1 MKKRLFSFLS
11 VSGLLIAT
19 SPAPIVPNCAD
30 CNVAFARETAVS
42 ADFNNDTY
50 PDILIADRENG
61 QLRVALG
68 SSTGA
73 FTISSPRAV
82 LPEIS
87 GLAVGHLFSP
97 TANDAIVMHPRY
109 GRAVGVRLSGPDMLS
124 SVPLDTAGIGP
135 DKALLMRVGSGAPAG
150 YDDAVVST
158 SLNGAPSDSRVETRR
173 NSGGSLVNL
182 AAVGTLPSYEEVLR
196 MFPISVDRTPSKV
209 LAALVVGSP
218 YGSAAL
224 QLHDVGDGV
233 MNVSSPDVSLS
244 VGAQD
249 RIVSG
254 FFGPSLDWRM
264 FVLSSGF
271 LKSYKLTASP
281 LSVVNS
287 TPNAAPDYS
296 PQYMVF
302 PSRTIASLAIVRG
315 AGPAPDRLL
324 VVFEGGS
331 PLAGVY
337 DYIPGSFPQLV
348 KELSPKTAAAFI
360 GGVPMA
366 NGDFVMFEGPSS
378 SGVSSSMARYD
389 RDGVLLGSTA
399 LPASANLASRGNV
412 LFFKGAPLVEPHARL
427 VGTANAGDWSSGVA
441 SGSPLPSPLNVTRE
455 LFLGSSAGLGSPS
468 STSAGAPPAGATHA
482 LGSQFAADISYFN
495 LGPAAAAIAD
505 TVTASPS
512 GGSFDSAVEVELSSA
527 ENERLAA
534 AGMPATRT
542 IYSRLDTSY
551 ETGAWQLYNP
561 AAPLILLQS
570 GVLAFYSE
578 SAGGERSP
586 IGSAVFFFDSGS
598 DAIDSDGDG
607 VPDYVEQAKGLDPR
621 SGGDGDGDGDSDL
634 AEIAAGTDPADPAD
648 SIARAADG
656 TRLGALD
663 QAAFD
668 LAVTV
673 VGRDGS
679 STPAANRAADTNVSV
694 SVQSPGGALLGSA
707 RTLVLGS
714 ASTATISGVATD
726 ASMPYVCASTPPN
739 FALTGA
745 TNTNCPVPGR
755 EMASL
760 VAVPNSTT
768 VLPDAYFW
776 GGSIV
781 SAANNWVSALHAL
794 NLPTSGAI
802 ILIGG
807 YATTNGPPG
816 NTTTNYYTGSATI
829 PASADAALV
838 KARLD
843 AANSGAGWLSSGPS
857 TVTGSMPRFVVSI
870 AAPAGTG
877 AGGIQALST
886 LDPSCTVRI
895 GEKQKAGVATP
906 LVFEIVVTPAAQK
919 VAATASVAETVS
931 TLLVEEKLGTLLGRT
946 NLTLLPGR
954 AGDESRVPLGDSD
967 LSLLASGGVAAV
979 SAYTFSGL
987 NTPIRSA
994 VTAAAPA
1001 PNVAAL
1007 LQVASAVYEF
1017 SSRRTN
1023 ETAAPL
1029 SESEIGN
1036 VLSNNV
1042 IPPDIASDAGLP
1054 IDILR
1059 SFIRTGVIDSRVT
1072 NAPAPSVVSSAVIG
1086 VGEILG
1092 SVAPRPEGI
1101 LTLTMGYSGEFELPG
1116 GGFPSMPVS
1125 YKLLEAGGNPYA
1137 FNKSLDLRPG
1147 AQIAV
1152 TGYTDVSPPSGFY
1165 GQAIEVKSVVL
1176 LSLATS
1182 PGADTD
1188 GNLLGDAYEQA
1199 FFGGIGQNAYAEGAG
1214 GKSLVQ
1220 LYLDASDPLLGSGS
1234 PLVDLFPRSLRLSRS
1249 SDSNYTM
1256 HWKFPAAYAGAFGY
1270 ELQTAFSLTN
1280 VFSTSIPEDLI
1291 TTVGENNELPLGLP
1305 ADSRKQFWRLKMHL
1319 HR

>member
-1 MKKRLFSFLS
+1 MKKQFVSFIS
-11 VSGLLIAT
+11 ISLLLVAT
-19 SPAPIVPNCAD
+19 SPAQHPIDTN
-30 CNVAFARETAVS
+30 FRLETAVS

-50 PDILIADRENG
+50 PDILIADRTNG

-68 SSTGA
+68 SASGA
-73 FTISSPRAV
+73 FTVSSPRAV

-87 GLAVGHLFSP
+87 GLAVGHLFSA
-97 TANDAIVMHPRY
+97 TANDALVMHPRY

-124 SVPLDTAGIGP
+124 SVPLDTAGVGP
-135 DKALLMRVGSGAPAG
+135 DKALLVRVGSGAPAG
-150 YDDAVVST
+150 YDDAVVAT
-158 SLNGAPSDSRVETRR
+158 SLNGAPADSKVETRR
-173 NSGGSLVNL
+173 NSGGSLVSL
-182 AAVGTLPSYEEVLR
+182 AAAGTLPSYEEVLR
-196 MFPISVDRTPSKV
+196 MFLLSADRTPSKV

-224 QLHDVGDGV
+224 QLHDVSDDS
-233 MNVSSPDVSLS
+233 MNVSLPDVSLS
-244 VGAQD
+244 VDPQD
-249 RIVSG
+249 SVVSG
-254 FFGPSLDWRM
+254 FFGPSLDWRLL
-264 FVLSSGF
+264 VLTSGY
-271 LKSYKLTASP
+271 LKGFKVTPSP
-281 LSVVNS
+281 LAVVNDP
-287 TPNAAPDYS
+287 PNAAPNYS

-302 PSRTIASLAIVRG
+302 SSRTVAFIAVVRG
-315 AGPAPDRLL
+315 IGSTPDRLL

-331 PLAGVY
+331 PLAGLY
-337 DYIPGSFPQLV
+337 DYLPGSFPQLV
-348 KELSPKTAAAFI
+348 KELSPKMAAAFI
-360 GGVPMA
+360 GGVPLA
-366 NGDFVMFEGPSS
+366 NGDFVMLEGSS
-378 SGVSSSMARYD
+378 RDAASTSMARYD
-389 RDGVLLGSTA
+389 RDGIFVGNTT

-412 LFFKGAPLVEPHARL
+412 LFFNGMPLVAPHARL
-427 VGTANAGDWSSGVA
+427 VGTANAGDWSSGVTP
-441 SGSPLPSPLNVTRE
+441 GSPLPSPLNVTRE
-455 LFLGSSAGLGSPS
+455 MFLGSSAGLGSPS
-468 STSAGAPPAGATHA
+468 STSAGPPPAGATHA

-534 AGMPATRT
+534 AGLPATRT

-578 SAGGERSP
+578 SVGGERSP
-586 IGSAVFFFDSGS
+586 IGSAVFSFDSGS

-621 SGGDGDGDGDSDL
+621 SGGDDDGDGDSDL

-648 SIARAADG
+648 AIARAADG

-679 STPAANRAADTNVSV
+679 STPAANRAAGPNVSV

-707 RTLVLGS
+707 RTIVLGS

-768 VLPDAYFW
+768 VLPDAYYW
-776 GGSIV
+776 GGSI
-781 SAANNWVSALHAL
+781 AAAASNWVSALHAL

-802 ILIGG
+802 ILSGG
-807 YATTNGPPG
+807 
-816 NTTTNYYTGSATI
+816 GSATI

-843 AANSGAGWLSSGPS
+843 AANSGAGWLKSGPS

-886 LDPSCTVRI
+886 LKPSCTVRI

-1036 VLSNNV
+1036 VLANNV
-1042 IPPDIASDAGLP
+1042 IPPDIAFDAGLP

-1176 LSLATS
+1176 LSLPTS

-1249 SDSNYTM
+1249 SDSKYTM
-1256 HWKFPAAYAGAFGY
+1256 HWKFPAAYAGAFDY
-1270 ELQTAFSLTN
+1270 ELQTALSLTN

-1305 ADSRKQFWRLKMHL
+1305 TDSRKQFWRLKIHL
-1319 HR
+1319 NR

>member
-495 LGPAAAAIAD
+495 LAPAAAAIAD
-505 TVTASPS
+505 TVTSSPS

-542 IYSRLDTSY
+542 IYSRFDTSY
-551 ETGAWQLYNP
+551 EAGAWQAYNP
-561 AAPLILLQS
+561 STPLILLQS
-570 GVLAFYSE
+570 GTLAFYSE

-586 IGSAVFFFDSGS
+586 IGSAVFSFDSGS

-634 AEIAAGTDPADPAD
+634 AEIAAGTDPTDPAD
-648 SIARAADG
+648 GIGRAVDG

-679 STPAANRAADTNVSV
+679 STPAANRAAGTNVSV
-694 SVQSPGGALLGSA
+694 SVQSPGGSLLGSA

-714 ASTATISGVATD
+714 ASTATISGLATD
-726 ASMPYVCASTPPN
+726 ASMPYVCARTPQN
-739 FALTGA
+739 FPLTGS

-760 VAVPNSTT
+760 VSVPNSTT

-781 SAANNWVSALHAL
+781 SAANNWVNSLHARY
-794 NLPTSGAI
+794 LPNSGAI
-802 ILIGG
+802 ILSGG
-807 YATTNGPPG
+807 
-816 NTTTNYYTGSATI
+816 GSATI
-829 PASADAALV
+829 PATADAAVV

-843 AANSGAGWLSSGPS
+843 AANSGAGWLHSGPS
-857 TVTGSMPRFVVSI
+857 TVTGSMPRFVVSL

-886 LDPSCTVRI
+886 LEPSCTVRI

-931 TLLVEEKLGTLLGRT
+931 TLLVEEKLGDLLGRT
-946 NLTLLPGR
+946 NLTVLPGR
-954 AGDESRVPLGDSD
+954 AGDESRVPLATSD
-967 LSLLASGGVAAV
+967 LASLASGGVAGVA
-979 SAYTFSGL
+979 AYTFSGL

-994 VTAAAPA
+994 VTAAAPST
-1001 PNVAAL
+1001 NVADL
-1007 LQVASAVYEF
+1007 LKVANAVYEF

-1023 ETAAPL
+1023 ETASPL

-1036 VLSNNV
+1036 ILSNNV
-1042 IPPDIASDAGLP
+1042 IPSGAAADSGLP

-1059 SFIRTGVIDSRVT
+1059 SFIRTGVVDSRVT
-1072 NAPAPSVVSSAVIG
+1072 NAPAPSVVSNAVIG
-1086 VGEILG
+1086 VAEILG
-1092 SVAPRPEGI
+1092 SVSPRPESV

-1125 YKLLEAGGNPYA
+1125 YKLLEAGGKPYA
-1137 FNKSLDLRPG
+1137 FNKSLDLRAG
-1147 AQIAV
+1147 ARIAV
-1152 TGYTDVSPPSGFY
+1152 TGYTDVSPPSGYY
-1165 GQAIEVKSVVL
+1165 GQAIEVKSVEL
-1176 LSLATS
+1176 LSLPTS

-1199 FFGGIGQNAYAEGAG
+1199 FFGGTGQNAYAKGAG

-1220 LYLDASDPLLGSGS
+1220 LYLDGSDPSLGSGS
-1234 PLVDLFPRSLRLSRS
+1234 PLVDLFPRDLRLSRAV
-1249 SDSNYTM
+1249 DSKYTM
-1256 HWKFPAAYAGAFGY
+1256 HWKFPAAYTASFNY
-1270 ELQTAFSLTN
+1270 ELQTALSLTD
-1280 VFSTSIPEDLI
+1280 VFAPAIPADLI
-1291 TTVGENNELPLGLP
+1291 TTVGEANELPLGLP
-1305 ADSRKQFWRLKMHL
+1305 TDSRTQFWRLKLHL
-1319 HR
+1319 NR

>member
-1 MKKRLFSFLS
+1 
-11 VSGLLIAT
+11 
-19 SPAPIVPNCAD
+19 
-30 CNVAFARETAVS
+30 
-42 ADFNNDTY
+42 
-50 PDILIADRENG
+50 
-61 QLRVALG
+61 
-68 SSTGA
+68 
-73 FTISSPRAV
+73 
-82 LPEIS
+82 
-87 GLAVGHLFSP
+87 
-97 TANDAIVMHPRY
+97 
-109 GRAVGVRLSGPDMLS
+109 
-124 SVPLDTAGIGP
+124 
-135 DKALLMRVGSGAPAG
+135 
-150 YDDAVVST
+150 
-158 SLNGAPSDSRVETRR
+158 
-173 NSGGSLVNL
+173 
-182 AAVGTLPSYEEVLR
+182 
-196 MFPISVDRTPSKV
+196 
-209 LAALVVGSP
+209 
-218 YGSAAL
+218 
-224 QLHDVGDGV
+224 
-233 MNVSSPDVSLS
+233 
-244 VGAQD
+244 
-249 RIVSG
+249 
-254 FFGPSLDWRM
+254 
-264 FVLSSGF
+264 
-271 LKSYKLTASP
+271 
-281 LSVVNS
+281 
-287 TPNAAPDYS
+287 
-296 PQYMVF
+296 
-302 PSRTIASLAIVRG
+302 
-315 AGPAPDRLL
+315 
-324 VVFEGGS
+324 
-331 PLAGVY
+331 
-337 DYIPGSFPQLV
+337 
-348 KELSPKTAAAFI
+348 
-360 GGVPMA
+360 
-366 NGDFVMFEGPSS
+366 
-378 SGVSSSMARYD
+378 
-389 RDGVLLGSTA
+389 
-399 LPASANLASRGNV
+399 
-412 LFFKGAPLVEPHARL
+412 
-427 VGTANAGDWSSGVA
+427 
-441 SGSPLPSPLNVTRE
+441 
-455 LFLGSSAGLGSPS
+455 
-468 STSAGAPPAGATHA
+468 
-482 LGSQFAADISYFN
+482 
-495 LGPAAAAIAD
+495 
-505 TVTASPS
+505 VTASPS

-534 AGMPATRT
+534 AGLPATRT
-542 IYSRLDTSY
+542 IYSRFDTSY
-551 ETGAWQLYNP
+551 EAGAWQAYNP

-570 GVLAFYSE
+570 GTLAFYSE

-586 IGSAVFFFDSGS
+586 IGSAVFSFDSGS

-621 SGGDGDGDGDSDL
+621 SGGDDDGDGDSDL

-648 SIARAADG
+648 AIARAADG

-679 STPAANRAADTNVSV
+679 STPAANRAAGPNVSV

-707 RTLVLGS
+707 RTIVLGS

-768 VLPDAYFW
+768 VLPDAYYW
-776 GGSIV
+776 GGSI
-781 SAANNWVSALHAL
+781 AAAASNWVSALHAL

-802 ILIGG
+802 ILSGG
-807 YATTNGPPG
+807 
-816 NTTTNYYTGSATI
+816 GSATI

-843 AANSGAGWLSSGPS
+843 AANSGAGWLKSGPS

-886 LDPSCTVRI
+886 LKPSCTVRI

-1036 VLSNNV
+1036 VLANNV
-1042 IPPDIASDAGLP
+1042 IPPDIAFDAGLP

-1176 LSLATS
+1176 LSLPTS

-1249 SDSNYTM
+1249 SDSKYTM
-1256 HWKFPAAYAGAFGY
+1256 HWKFPAAYAGAFDY
-1270 ELQTAFSLTN
+1270 ELQTALSLTN

-1305 ADSRKQFWRLKMHL
+1305 TDSRKQFWRLKIHL
-1319 HR
+1319 NR

>member
-30 CNVAFARETAVS
+30 CSVAFARETAVS

-73 FTISSPRAV
+73 FTVSFPRAV

-87 GLAVGHLFSP
+87 GLAVGHLFSA

-109 GRAVGVRLSGPDMLS
+109 GRPVGVRLSGPDMLS

-135 DKALLMRVGSGAPAG
+135 DKALLVRVGSGAPAG

-158 SLNGAPSDSRVETRR
+158 SLNGAPSDTRVETRR

-271 LKSYKLTASP
+271 LKSYKLKASP

-287 TPNAAPDYS
+287 TPNSAPDYS

-315 AGPAPDRLL
+315 AGSAPDRLL

-389 RDGVLLGSTA
+389 QDGVLLGSTA

-495 LGPAAAAIAD
+495 LAPAAAAIAD
-505 TVTASPS
+505 TVTSSPS

-542 IYSRLDTSY
+542 IYSRFDTSY
-551 ETGAWQLYNP
+551 EAGAWQVYNP
-561 AAPLILLQS
+561 ATPLILLQS
-570 GVLAFYSE
+570 GTLAFYSE

-586 IGSAVFFFDSGS
+586 IGSAVFSFDSGS
-598 DAIDSDGDG
+598 DPIDSDGDG

-648 SIARAADG
+648 GIARAADG

-679 STPAANRAADTNVSV
+679 SIPAANRAAGTNVPV
-694 SVQSPGGALLGSA
+694 SVQSPGGSLLGSA

-714 ASTATISGVATD
+714 ASTATISGLATD
-726 ASMPYVCASTPPN
+726 ASMPYVCARTPQN
-739 FALTGA
+739 FPLTGA

-781 SAANNWVSALHAL
+781 SAASNWVSSLHTRY
-794 NLPTSGAI
+794 LPNSGAI
-802 ILIGG
+802 ILSGG
-807 YATTNGPPG
+807 
-816 NTTTNYYTGSATI
+816 GSATI
-829 PASADAALV
+829 PATADAAVV

-843 AANSGAGWLSSGPS
+843 AANSGAGWLNSGPS
-857 TVTGSMPRFVVSI
+857 TVTGSMPRFVVSL

-886 LDPSCTVRI
+886 LEPSCTVRI
-895 GEKQKAGVATP
+895 GEKQKAGMATP

-931 TLLVEEKLGTLLGRT
+931 TLLVEEKLGSLLGRT
-946 NLTLLPGR
+946 NLTVLPGR
-954 AGDESRVPLGDSD
+954 AGDESRVPLETSD
-967 LSLLASGGVAAV
+967 LASLASGGVAGV

-994 VTAAAPA
+994 VTSAAPST
-1001 PNVAAL
+1001 NVADL
-1007 LQVASAVYEF
+1007 LKVANAVYEL

-1072 NAPAPSVVSSAVIG
+1072 NAPAPAVIANAVNG
-1086 VGEILG
+1086 VAEILG
-1092 SVAPRPEGI
+1092 SAVPRPESI

-1125 YKLLEAGGNPYA
+1125 YKLLEAGGKAYA

-1176 LSLATS
+1176 LSLPTS

-1199 FFGGIGQNAYAEGAG
+1199 FFGGIGQNAYAKGAG

-1249 SDSNYTM
+1249 SDSKYTM
-1256 HWKFPAAYAGAFGY
+1256 HWKFPAAYAGAFDY
-1270 ELQTAFSLTN
+1270 ELQTALSLTN

-1305 ADSRKQFWRLKMHL
+1305 TDSRKQFWRLKIHL
-1319 HR
+1319 NR